1 MAKIIFGTSTLSV
14 TVQVFRFIVHSWSPC
29 APHIYGKLFDLIHAC
44 LCGDS
49 QVPVARPKY
58 LQNIQFSPVRNALA
72 CDAGGLLSNL
82 EPLHCKPEQLQKS
95 LTEIYLFDIRYA

>member
-49 QVPVARPKY
+49 QVPVARPISSK
-58 LQNIQFSPVRNALA
+58 FSPVRNALA
-72 CDAGGLLSNL
+72 CDAGGLLFIL
-82 EPLHCKPEQLQKS
+82 EPLHCKLGQLQKS